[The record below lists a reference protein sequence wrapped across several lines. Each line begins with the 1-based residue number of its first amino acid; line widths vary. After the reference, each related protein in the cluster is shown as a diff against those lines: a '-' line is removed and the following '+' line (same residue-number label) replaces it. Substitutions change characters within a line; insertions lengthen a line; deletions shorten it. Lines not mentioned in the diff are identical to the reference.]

1 MKKSP
6 QKQKLEQMLHSSR
19 IVAGGFM
26 GTDTRSIDEII
37 DADLARLDRLGKT
50 ATEIAQKMQQITD
63 AACRGLGE
71 WVKIDDRRQA
81 MVDEAKGIMVCPWP
95 HPGRFCKRLTFVKNV
110 DTGTQ
115 IRWSDLN
122 IHLIGEHG
130 FFEGVGSEFRIEPIG
145 LVELIFDI

>member
-1 MKKSP
+1 
-6 QKQKLEQMLHSSR
+6 
-19 IVAGGFM
+19 M